1 MSFENPLSVSPIEEV
16 DEELGEAE
24 GESEEEWGAEIDG
37 EVGDRLS
44 LSREEDVLKRLVDP
58 KLPTKK
64 EMEDHRLMGHV
75 VYRNWCPICV
85 KAMGRD
91 MRHFREKEQE
101 KQVPEYSW
109 DFCFLGDELG
119 MKWTVLVGA
128 ERLSGVTMAVTLP
141 EKS

>member
-64 EMEDHRLMGHV
+64 EMEDHWLMGRV
-75 VYRNWCPICV
+75 VYKNWCPNCV

-91 MRHFREKEQE
+91 MRHFREGAGKASTR
-101 KQVPEYSW
+101 V
-109 DFCFLGDELG
+109 FLGFLFS
-119 MKWTVLVGA
+119 W
-128 ERLSGVTMAVTLP
+128 R
-141 EKS
+141 